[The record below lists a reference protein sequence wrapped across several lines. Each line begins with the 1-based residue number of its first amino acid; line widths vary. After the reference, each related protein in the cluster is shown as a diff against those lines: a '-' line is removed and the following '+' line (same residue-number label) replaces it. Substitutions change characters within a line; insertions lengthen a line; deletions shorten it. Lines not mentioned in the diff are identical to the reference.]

1 MHSTNSFS
9 LVSVALALQVSIR
22 NKMGGRERLEE
33 KSKELLLSFRGV
45 ERSTSHQV
53 KMELFDAAKISEIK
67 CNLVKKKKQNSA
79 VRKPKNYWEEGLPEL
94 FIASKMIID
103 LPPCTRFVNCPPA
116 IYRIAGLQPEREQ
129 GRNVTHTRKSDTR
142 IY

>member
-53 KMELFDAAKISEIK
+53 KMELFDTAKISEIK
-67 CNLVKKKKQNSA
+67 CNLVLKKKN
-79 VRKPKNYWEEGLPEL
+79 L
-94 FIASKMIID
+94 F
-103 LPPCTRFVNCPPA
+103 
-116 IYRIAGLQPEREQ
+116 Y
-129 GRNVTHTRKSDTR
+129 
-142 IY
+142 